1 MKKTLAAIV
10 AFMLLFPVQA
20 FGASNFTAPSET
32 VQSDNTVGK
41 AWAEYIVRNAGAVTE
56 TEKIRAVYDWYT
68 DNLEYDYDL
77 ATYAR
82 SLPDNERASNMPK
95 QDYLTVLF
103 SVTDYVTGKSETK
116 PKSLCNGY
124 VHGVAGSLR
133 ALGIPV
139 MIEVGK
145 VSRTVVKGTV
155 YFDSN
160 GRRRISKGM
169 GETPYRYYN
178 ERWVKIYDLH
188 ARLLIWDGSKGRWIS
203 ADPTF
208 DSIEGGRAY
217 FDMSAGKRAEHWTS
231 LYISSERAPAGK

>member
-1 MKKTLAAIV
+1 VKKIFVVIIV
-10 AFMLLFPVQA
+10 FMLLFPAQT
-20 FGASNFTAPSET
+20 FGDSNFTAPSET
-32 VQSDNTVGK
+32 VQSDDTVGK
-41 AWAEYIVRNAGAVTE
+41 AWAEYIVQNAGAVTE

-77 ATYAR
+77 AAYAR
-82 SLPDNERASNMPK
+82 SLPDNERASHMPK

-145 VSRTVVKGTV
+145 VSRTVTKGSE

-160 GRRRISKGM
+160 GNSRISKGV
-169 GETPYRYYN
+169 GETPYRYFN
-178 ERWVKIYDLH
+178 GGWVKIYDLH
-188 ARLLIWDGSKGRWIS
+188 ARLLIWDESKGRWIS

-217 FDMSAGKRAEHWTS
+217 FDMSVGKLAEHWTS
-231 LYISSERAPAGK
+231 LYISSERAPVDK